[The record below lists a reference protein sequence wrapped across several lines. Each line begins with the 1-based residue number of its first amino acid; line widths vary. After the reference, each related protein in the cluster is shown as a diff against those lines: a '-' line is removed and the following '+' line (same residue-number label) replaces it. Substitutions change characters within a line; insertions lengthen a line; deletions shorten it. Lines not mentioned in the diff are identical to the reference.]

1 MYLSNKLEIYCTGLA
16 SPVFRKMFTADFL
29 EKISTKVH
37 LPGKNYKEILTML
50 KVIYPN
56 FIVNLE
62 GKHWKKINNFFIVW
76 LF

>member
-1 MYLSNKLEIYCTGLA
+1 
-16 SPVFRKMFTADFL
+16 MFTANFL

-62 GKHWKKINNFFIVW
+62 EIELSSLLQISEEYDMKKVKR
-76 LF
+76 